1 MSGAGNPSNAIGSFV
16 IGESPIGT
24 IPLLDIR
31 TTVISQ
37 YANSPT
43 MLDLIDDYFQAF
55 DPSPQID
62 LFYQNVW
69 NVLTAIGYGLD
80 VWGRIVGVSR
90 TLQVSTGRYLGF
102 VTGDTSFDPFNV
114 SSFYRGV
121 NFTDNFTLSDEAYR
135 QLILAKA
142 YANITD
148 GAIPSLN
155 KLLQTLFGA
164 SGKAYVTDDGGMA
177 MSYTFDFTPTPVQY
191 AIITQSGV
199 LPRSTGVVLTIN
211 TL

>member
-1 MSGAGNPSNAIGSFV
+1 MSGAGNASNSIGSFV
-16 IGESPIGT
+16 IGESAIGSLPI
-24 IPLLDIR
+24 LNIR
-31 TTVISQ
+31 DTVISQ

-43 MLDLIDDYFQAF
+43 ILALVDLFFEAA
-55 DPSPQID
+55 DPSAQID
-62 LFYQNVW
+62 SFYQNIW
-69 NVLTAIGYGLD
+69 NVLTAVGYGLD

-90 TLQVSTGRYLGF
+90 ILQVPTGRYFGF
-102 VTGDTSFDPFNV
+102 ETGDNSFDPWNV
-114 SSFYRGV
+114 SVFYTGT
-121 NFTDNFTLSDEAYR
+121 NFTDNFRLSDEAYR

-155 KLLQTLFGA
+155 TLLRTLFGD
-164 SGKAYVTDDGGMA
+164 SGKAYVTDDGNMQ

-199 LPRSTGVVLTIN
+199 LPRSTGVQLTIH
-211 TL
+211 TM